1 MNTDNFTLT
10 VALKSSLTLPFAA
23 KKHTLVNNLIATKK
37 KWEKDNWNKKVKMQ
51 LFKFDIY
58 IPPTQICLFPVQRT
72 TQLYVH
78 YHSVV
83 VTWPLR
89 STFEALNI
97 PPSES
102 TLFWL
107 HRISSYLWKDM
118 SHLSSRLWR
127 KIKLVVKKKITF
139 IAKMRV

>member
-1 MNTDNFTLT
+1 
-10 VALKSSLTLPFAA
+10 
-23 KKHTLVNNLIATKK
+23 
-37 KWEKDNWNKKVKMQ
+37 MQ

-118 SHLSSRLWR
+118 NHLSSHL
-127 KIKLVVKKKITF
+127 
-139 IAKMRV
+139 